1 MTLSGNTTLLS
12 WGDTGARG
20 QTSRAGGEP
29 DQQRTEKEQRQPRQK
44 GSTDTQTGVRDPTD
58 TEEQQRQDRRP
69 RAATSQ
75 GSLTGRA
82 DQTGS
87 AAPAGLAGRLHQQQP
102 QRNPA
107 QRREQQNTH
116 QLHPITSPTPAGAGP
131 PQRQPNRQQQQQQPP
146 QQLPTRQQQ
155 WGRRN
160 TTPKNGDAADERVP
174 AQRGQQPRQEHETSH
189 RHPTLW
195 NRPLRAAPHYGHG
208 HVSMLASGAGLGAG
222 YYSMEEF
229 EMVYGADKAA
239 VEAWQDAVPM
249 ENKAPEAEWA
259 EAQRA
264 CTLAVVLIARCAKW
278 RRANPPG
285 RC

>member
-1 MTLSGNTTLLS
+1 MMPSGNMTLLS
-12 WGDTGARG
+12 WEDTGARG

-58 TEEQQRQDRRP
+58 MEEQQRQDRRP

-116 QLHPITSPTPAGAGP
+116 QLSLVTLSSESEISMALVSSALSLSDEVVLRLRRDGERGNFGP
-131 PQRQPNRQQQQQQPP
+131 GQSRATDRI
-146 QQLPTRQQQ
+146 
-155 WGRRN
+155 
-160 TTPKNGDAADERVP
+160 
-174 AQRGQQPRQEHETSH
+174 AQRSRRFFKVP
-189 RHPTLW
+189 PTL
-195 NRPLRAAPHYGHG
+195 P
-208 HVSMLASGAGLGAG
+208 
-222 YYSMEEF
+222 
-229 EMVYGADKAA
+229 
-239 VEAWQDAVPM
+239 
-249 ENKAPEAEWA
+249 
-259 EAQRA
+259 
-264 CTLAVVLIARCAKW
+264 
-278 RRANPPG
+278 
-285 RC
+285 

>member
-1 MTLSGNTTLLS
+1 M
-12 WGDTGARG
+12 RG

-131 PQRQPNRQQQQQQPP
+131 QQQQPNRQQQQQQPP
-146 QQLPTRQQQ
+146 QQLQ
-155 WGRRN
+155 
-160 TTPKNGDAADERVP
+160 
-174 AQRGQQPRQEHETSH
+174 
-189 RHPTLW
+189 
-195 NRPLRAAPHYGHG
+195 
-208 HVSMLASGAGLGAG
+208 
-222 YYSMEEF
+222 
-229 EMVYGADKAA
+229 
-239 VEAWQDAVPM
+239 
-249 ENKAPEAEWA
+249 
-259 EAQRA
+259 
-264 CTLAVVLIARCAKW
+264 
-278 RRANPPG
+278 
-285 RC
+285 